1 MDSSLNI
8 LSGLLDTWPRI
19 TQVRDLSVISLK
31 GDQSLI
37 IACDSGGAI
46 GPKELD
52 EIKVSNYI
60 LGRFITR
67 VALLE
72 VMAAGALPVLVCNAL
87 TVEMEPSGKEIISG
101 IKAELDQL
109 GLGNKI
115 HLTGTTE
122 ENFRT
127 RQSGI
132 GITVIGLAK
141 TENLRLN
148 KAQPGDEILCFGY
161 PKVGEEVELDDP
173 EIITGQTVL
182 QLLTYQGVRE
192 IVPVGSKGILY
203 EAGVL
208 AENSN
213 LKLELAS
220 QCKLPLKKSGGPA
233 TCLVAAINP
242 EITAK
247 LKESFALPIT
257 KVGWVR

>member
-1 MDSSLNI
+1 MGNSSLNI
-8 LSGLLDTWPRI
+8 LNDLLDSWPKI
-19 TQVRDLSVISLK
+19 LQVRDLSVISLE
-31 GDQSLI
+31 GGQSLV

-46 GPKELD
+46 GSKELD

-72 VMAAGALPVLVCNAL
+72 VVAAGALPVLVCDTL
-87 TVEMEPSGKEIISG
+87 TVEMKPSGEEILSG
-101 IKAELDQL
+101 VKAELDQL

-115 HLTGTTE
+115 QLTGTTE

-141 TENLRLN
+141 TGSLRLN
-148 KAQPGDEILCFGY
+148 KAQVGDEILCFGY
-161 PKVGEEVELDDP
+161 PKVGGEVELDDP
-173 EIITGQTVL
+173 EIITVQTIL
-182 QLLTYQGVRE
+182 QLLAYQGVRE

-203 EAGVL
+203 EAGIL

-213 LKLELAS
+213 LKLELDS
-220 QCKLPLKKSGGPA
+220 QCNLPLKKSGGPA
-233 TCLVAAINP
+233 TCVVAAVDP
-242 EITAK
+242 YITAE
-247 LKESFALPIT
+247 LKQNFSLPIAR
-257 KVGWVR
+257 VGWV